1 MRPLTIILTVLV
13 VALAGLAIYNINQVD
28 ETSAALEKMKKVSY
42 HRLRDAEGKI
52 AWYRQEL
59 AKTEAKLEMLKVK
72 AAKEPKEKA
81 AEPAPAPVV
90 TIADA
95 KPEPVVP
102 GKCSDCECKD
112 REEVL
117 SNGMSSP
124 DHRPFF

>member
-1 MRPLTIILTVLV
+1 MKPLTIILTVLV
-13 VALAGLAIYNINQVD
+13 VALAGLAIYNINKVD

-42 HRLRDAEGKI
+42 HRLKEAEGKI

-59 AKTEAKLEMLKVK
+59 AKTEAKLEMQKVK
-72 AAKEPKEKA
+72 ASKEPKEKVS
-81 AEPAPAPVV
+81 EPAPAPIASEPKSQPAPAVV
-90 TIADA
+90 
-95 KPEPVVP
+95 
-102 GKCSDCECKD
+102 KCSDCGCNE

>member
-1 MRPLTIILTVLV
+1 MRPLTIILTALV
-13 VALAGLAIYNINQVD
+13 VALAGLAIYNINKVD

-59 AKTEAKLEMLKVK
+59 AKAEAKLEMLKVK

-81 AEPAPAPVV
+81 AEPAPAPVQ
-90 TIADA
+90 A
-95 KPEPVVP
+95 KPEPVVSV
-102 GKCSDCECKD
+102 KCSDCDCND

>member
-13 VALAGLAIYNINQVD
+13 VALAGLAIYNINKVD

-59 AKTEAKLEMLKVK
+59 AKAEAKLEMLKVK

-81 AEPAPAPVV
+81 AEPAPAPVQ
-90 TIADA
+90 A
-95 KPEPVVP
+95 KPEPVVSV
-102 GKCSDCECKD
+102 KCSDCDYND

>member
-13 VALAGLAIYNINQVD
+13 VALAGLAIFNINKVD

-42 HRLRDAEGKI
+42 HRLREAEGKI

-72 AAKEPKEKA
+72 ASKEKVS
-81 AEPAPAPVV
+81 EPAPAPAP
-90 TIADA
+90 ILNQPKA
-95 KPEPVVP
+95 EPAVAA
-102 GKCSDCECKD
+102 KCSDRDCNQSERKP
-112 REEVL
+112 VL
-117 SNGMSSP
+117 SNGLSSP